1 MRFAIFFRTA
11 FPQSTCERH
20 QDAHLKTHLKSEQ
33 RSSIDTIKHCQ
44 IYQMILEGQF
54 KNRQSSFLNA
64 LKIYDFRNYLI
75 PHKRESHCSSFIYL
89 SPFILL
95 ISIYSVNLSG
105 KGNSYYLESFYK
117 KTLLTTKKTNFK
129 ENKSCVA
136 TIIHK
141 IFDINSS
148 FHAK

>member
-1 MRFAIFFRTA
+1 
-11 FPQSTCERH
+11 
-20 QDAHLKTHLKSEQ
+20 
-33 RSSIDTIKHCQ
+33 
-44 IYQMILEGQF
+44 MILEGQF
-54 KNRQSSFLNA
+54 ENRQSSFLNA

-95 ISIYSVNLSG
+95 ISIYSVNVSG

-129 ENKSCVA
+129 ENKSCAA